1 MLISSAGI
9 GYLSSRYLTILDSRY
24 VFAGVLLV
32 LAMAI
37 AFNAAIKWVERK
49 AAIWQTGSRAGQR
62 AADEITAGAIQ
73 PAT

>member
-1 MLISSAGI
+1 MRAVENGAVARDQIA
-9 GYLSSRYLTILDSRY
+9 D
-24 VFAGVLLV
+24 AGVLLV

-37 AFNAAIKWVERK
+37 AFNAAIKWIEGK

>member
-1 MLISSAGI
+1 
-9 GYLSSRYLTILDSRY
+9 

-37 AFNAAIKWVERK
+37 AFNTAIRWIERK
-49 AAIWQTGSRAGQR
+49 AAIWQTGTRGGQQ
-62 AADEITAGAIQ
+62 ATEEIGSSTLQ

>member
-1 MLISSAGI
+1 
-9 GYLSSRYLTILDSRY
+9 

-32 LAMAI
+32 LAMAV

-49 AAIWQTGSRAGQR
+49 ASIWQTGSRASQR
-62 AADEITAGAIQ
+62 AADEITAAAIQ